1 MRRGAISLAVAL
13 LVAAAA
19 ACATVGTTPPGR
31 GVLWDVVEHCLDPA
45 APDYCA
51 RCRVPLA
58 GTCGPA
64 RGCEATTEVWAQTP
78 EYVAIRDLK
87 MCGCPAGFVH
97 GLAIPRTPV
106 TGVEDPR
113 RPRGIWRFA
122 WDAARARVAE
132 ADEIGLAANP
142 AERRSQDQLHVHLV
156 RLQPDARARL
166 AGQSPVRVEELEG
179 IWDAATGHAGA
190 PGLGGRGVLVV
201 RDPAGGFLVITEAT
215 SIERTYTVGRCR

>member
-1 MRRGAISLAVAL
+1 MRRGALALTVAL

-19 ACATVGTTPPGR
+19 ACATPPAPPAR
-31 GVLWDVVEHCLDPA
+31 GVLWHLVEQCLDPA

-64 RGCEATTEVWAQTP
+64 RGCEDTTEVWAQTP
-78 EYVAIRDLK
+78 EYVAIRDVK

-113 RPRGIWRFA
+113 RPPGIWRFA
-122 WDAARARVAE
+122 WDVARARIAE
-132 ADEIGLAANP
+132 ADDIGLAANP
-142 AERRSQDQLHVHLV
+142 GERRSQDQLHIHLV

-166 AGQSPVRVEELEG
+166 AGRSPVRVAELDG
-179 IWDAATGHAGA
+179 VWDAATRHAGTPA
-190 PGLGGRGVLVV
+190 LAGRGVLVV
-201 RDPAGGFLVITEAT
+201 RDPAGGFLVVTDAT